1 MTSMDKFKIYCEIIV
16 SKPVISRALKVS
28 LLVGSALN
36 LINQGDNIVHLNFEQ
51 LSALKL
57 ILTYIVPY
65 TVTTYTAT
73 AMNLEFKMGTKAIVE
88 ADLKCK
94 NCGETTSVK
103 EGELI
108 AECSNCGI
116 HTQWRL
122 K

>member
-1 MTSMDKFKIYCEIIV
+1 MTPMDKFKIYCEIIV
-16 SKPVISRALKVS
+16 SKPVVTRAIKVS
-28 LLVGSALN
+28 LLVGTALN
-36 LINQGDNIVHLNFEQ
+36 LINQGDNILLLNMEN
-51 LSALKL
+51 LSIIKL

-73 AMNLEFKMGTKAIVE
+73 VMNIEFKIGTKAVVS

-94 NCGETTSVK
+94 NCGETTTVK
-103 EGELI
+103 KEELI
-108 AECSNCGI
+108 PECSNCGI